1 MYKGSMRRHL
11 LSISS
16 ALLLFASALHAAAS
30 PAPPRQIQQ
39 FTTDWRFLQSD
50 AAEAESPTFDDSA
63 WKPVTL
69 PHDWSIAGPVEENA
83 PSRAAGGFF
92 PTGIGWYRHTL
103 ELTKLDPAKRIFI
116 AFDGIMANS
125 DVYCNGE
132 LLGHRPYGY
141 VSFNYDLT
149 PHLHAGK
156 NIIAVR
162 VDDSQQPASRWYP
175 GAGINRQ
182 VRLITTSDTHIVPW
196 GTFVTTP
203 DINNSDAT
211 IKIRSSILNDSS
223 VTAEVTLAITID
235 GPGNIHIPSTMGHI
249 AKVIAAH
256 GTADLEESLHIAN
269 PDRWDLDHPALY
281 TAHVTL
287 LRNGKPIDNE
297 DVPFGIREFHFD
309 PNQGFFL
316 NGSPPQNLRR
326 SSPHR
331 CRSPRHRRP
340 SRRLGTP
347 PHRPSQT
354 RRQRH
359 PHRPQPARARVPRPR
374 DRMGFLVMDE
384 MFDCWTVAKNPY
396 DYHLYFKEWSIR
408 DTADTVR
415 RDRNHPSIILW
426 SAGNEIHDTPKPDIA
441 IPILKSLV
449 DTFHANDPTRPVT
462 QALFR
467 PNVSHDYDDGLADLL
482 DVVGQNYRE
491 QEILKAHADKPTRKI
506 IGTEN
511 THDRNQWVAMRDHPE
526 YSGQFLWSG
535 IDYLGEAGRW
545 PSIGA
550 GSGLLL
556 TTSLPRA
563 RAFERQSWWADPKTQ
578 PMVRIARRV
587 QAARRGPI
595 DPGYAS
601 PTSNNQAATTAP
613 NAPLDPTTR
622 FGQPL
627 LLDWTPKDQSPHTE
641 NVEIYTNAEE
651 VELFL
656 NDKSLGTQKLHA
668 DASPITF
675 QVPFE
680 PGTLKAVARSSG
692 KVVAAGR
699 TPHRRQ
705 TRPPSPHHRPRRS
718 APDQHPCTRNHT
730 GPHPR
735 LERHRLRTATLV
747 DANNTVIPDNTTR
760 HPLLRHRPRQHH
772 RRRQRQ
778 SPRPRPLPGNRPKA
792 LRRPRPRHPPRY
804 RVPRQHHPHRN
815 DRRPSARN
823 HHAAHR
829 LIAFIAYRTQLL
841 TPKVAPCGAVVDS
854 SSHLPPQRS
863 RHFLRQQHRRHHSS
877 TPTFTSGSTTPTFPS
892 PATPHH
898 PPKMPPSNN
907 SSNSCTPIT
916 SFAPSLIQVIHYRWD
931 NRYLASVL
939 KRYPRTF
946 HGVCRV
952 NPQDPAAPDHLSRLT
967 EVDGFHGVR
976 LSPSASPADD
986 WIRGPL
992 MPPLWRRCAQL
1003 KVPMTI
1009 LAPVTRMPDLVPL
1022 IEQNP
1027 DLTVVID
1034 HMADC
1039 PLDQPDKLNLL
1050 LDTRALPK
1058 SLRENLPHVVSLRAA
1073 LPLRRHHPPD
1083 QKSLPILR
1091 PRAPHVGH
1099 RLAHLPQATLL
1110 RASRRTIPRPPRL
1123 PLARGSQTDPLQNRP
1138 AESGPSASPDPDWA
1152 CYRKDR

>member
-1 MYKGSMRRHL
+1 MLEKMMRRRFG
-11 LSISS
+11 SISPFAL
-16 ALLLFASALHAAAS
+16 ALLIPSLLHAIASAQ
-30 PAPPRQIQQ
+30 PRQIQQ
-39 FTTDWRFLQSD
+39 FTTDWRFTQSD
-50 AAEAESPTFDDSA
+50 PADAKSPTFDDSG

-103 ELTKLDPAKRIFI
+103 EIAKLNPAKRIFI

-175 GAGINRQ
+175 GAGINRK
-182 VRLITTSDTHIVPW
+182 VRLITTSAIHIAPW

-203 DINNSDAT
+203 NVSAESAMIHVRVT
-211 IKIRSSILNDSS
+211 VTNDSDHPAS
-223 VTAEVTLAITID
+223 IAIAPALI
-235 GPGNIHIPSTMGHI
+235 GPTGAPLPAPSTFRSKPTTI
-249 AKVIAAH
+249 PAH
-256 GTADLEESLHIAN
+256 ASADLEVETTIPHPN
-269 PDRWDLDHPALY
+269 RWDLEHGALY
-281 TAHVTL
+281 TLNARL
-287 LRNGKPIDNE
+287 LENNKPIDE
-297 DVPFGIREFHFD
+297 ESVPFGIREFHFD
-309 PNQGFFL
+309 PDQGFFL
-316 NGSPPQNLRR
+316 NGVHHKIYGVALHTDAGALGTAVPLAAWQ
-326 SSPHR
+326 
-331 CRSPRHRRP
+331 
-340 SRRLGTP
+340 RRLTALRALGVNAIRTAHNP
-347 PHRPSQT
+347 PAPEFLDL
-354 RRQRH
+354 
-359 PHRPQPARARVPRPR
+359 A

-396 DYHLYFKEWSIR
+396 DYHLYFKEWSLR

-449 DTFHANDPTRPVT
+449 DTFHQYDPTRPVT

-491 QEILKAHADKPTRKI
+491 QEILKAHADKPSRKI

-556 TTSLPRA
+556 TTSFPRA
-563 RAFERQSWWADPKTQ
+563 RAFERQSWWSTQ

-587 QAARRGPI
+587 QAARRGPV

-641 NVEIYTNAEE
+641 NIEIFTNAEE

-680 PGTLKAVARSSG
+680 RGTLKAVARTNG
-692 KVVAAGR
+692 KIVATDELRTAGKPAHLLLSIGLAAAELTNDTTISQAASR
-699 TPHRRQ
+699 YPKASALGLSN
-705 TRPPSPHHRPRRS
+705 PSEKGLQPLGYALS
-718 APDQHPCTRNHT
+718 PDWNDVAYF
-730 GPHPR
+730 
-735 LERHRLRTATLV
+735 TATLV
-747 DANNTVIPDNTTR
+747 DSNNTVIPDSTTII
-760 HPLLRHRPRQHH
+760 HFTASGNGKIIAVDNGNLLDHDPFQASERKLYDGHALAILRATAPK
-772 RRRQRQ
+772 
-778 SPRPRPLPGNRPKA
+778 GNITITA
-792 LRRPRPRHPPRY
+792 T
-804 RVPRQHHPHRN
+804 
-815 DRRPSARN
+815 AE
-823 HHAAHR
+823 
-829 LIAFIAYRTQLL
+829 
-841 TPKVAPCGAVVDS
+841 G
-854 SSHLPPQRS
+854 LPPATITIPIAPNRKQATQRS
-863 RHFLRQQHRRHHSS
+863 F
-877 TPTFTSGSTTPTFPS
+877 
-892 PATPHH
+892 
-898 PPKMPPSNN
+898 
-907 SSNSCTPIT
+907 
-916 SFAPSLIQVIHYRWD
+916 
-931 NRYLASVL
+931 
-939 KRYPRTF
+939 
-946 HGVCRV
+946 
-952 NPQDPAAPDHLSRLT
+952 
-967 EVDGFHGVR
+967 
-976 LSPSASPADD
+976 
-986 WIRGPL
+986 
-992 MPPLWRRCAQL
+992 
-1003 KVPMTI
+1003 
-1009 LAPVTRMPDLVPL
+1009 
-1022 IEQNP
+1022 
-1027 DLTVVID
+1027 
-1034 HMADC
+1034 
-1039 PLDQPDKLNLL
+1039 
-1050 LDTRALPK
+1050 
-1058 SLRENLPHVVSLRAA
+1058 
-1073 LPLRRHHPPD
+1073 
-1083 QKSLPILR
+1083 
-1091 PRAPHVGH
+1091 
-1099 RLAHLPQATLL
+1099 
-1110 RASRRTIPRPPRL
+1110 
-1123 PLARGSQTDPLQNRP
+1123 
-1138 AESGPSASPDPDWA
+1138 
-1152 CYRKDR
+1152 